1 MANKIRTGLNRFV
14 SIGRQKKMDTN
25 DLIIEMLEGLKDHR
39 SHNVKRRVYYD
50 CKQKVKDLRLGSIPA
65 GMRNMNSTVG
75 WARLVVDVIAE
86 RLKLIGYVDDDRS
99 GIDKVLRSNG
109 NSTEISTAVSESLL
123 YGVGF
128 LSVSK
133 GAEGEGSEV
142 ILTSENA
149 MTTTVITDRRT
160 RRVTAAI
167 TVDRWDV
174 KNGMRGWLHTEEY
187 SVPFTA
193 NLVSKKVEKD
203 EKREVIEHGY
213 GFVPVFPIV
222 NRRSSA
228 GAMGRSEISEAI
240 MGYIDTATRTLVE
253 MEVARSLYANP
264 RLFLLGVEREMF
276 KNEDGT
282 YSNPLAE
289 SQHSGVAIPASKT
302 GTPSVNSVS
311 PGNPSAFTEILRS
324 IATQVSAESAI
335 PVYRMSL
342 ADSNPTSAEAIMA
355 SELPLTARCESKIS
369 SLRVQFRSIGR
380 AILTLL
386 GVEDEEELMAF
397 SEPIFAEPT
406 AGVNTLSVRDLVDMG
421 AMQADSLLAMQ
432 RLGFSREE
440 TALIRSENDRAA
452 GRALIAALSAEA
464 EAADAQDAGGE

>member
-1 MANKIRTGLNRFV
+1 
-14 SIGRQKKMDTN
+14 MDVTSN
-25 DLIIEMLEGLKDHR
+25 TILGMLEEMKSHR
-39 SHNVKRRVYYD
+39 MNNAKRRVYYD

-86 RLKLIGYVDDDRS
+86 RLKLVGYVDDDRS
-99 GIDKVLRSNG
+99 GIDRVLRSNG

-123 YGVGF
+123 YGIGF

-133 GAEGEGSEV
+133 GSEEEGSEV
-142 ILTSENA
+142 ILTAESA

-167 TVDRWDV
+167 TVDKWDL
-174 KNGMRGWLHTEEY
+174 KEGMRGWLHTDQY
-187 SVPFTA
+187 SVPFA
-193 NLVSKKVEKD
+193 ADLNGKKVSAD
-203 EKREVIEHGY
+203 ESREPVEHGY
-213 GFVPVFPIV
+213 GFVPIFPIV
-222 NRRSSA
+222 NRRASA

-240 MGYIDTATRTLVE
+240 MGYIDTATRTMVE

-276 KNEDGT
+276 KNEDGS

-289 SQHSGVAIPASKT
+289 SQHAGVAVPPSKT
-302 GTPSVNSVS
+302 GTPSVSSVS
-311 PGNPSAFTEILRS
+311 PGSPSAFTEILRS
-324 IATQVSAESAI
+324 VATQVSAESAI

-369 SLRVQFRSIGR
+369 SLRVQFRAIGR
-380 AILTLL
+380 AILSLL
-386 GVEDEEELMAF
+386 GVEDEDELQAF

-406 AGVNTLSVRDLVDMG
+406 AGINTLSVRDLVEIG
-421 AMQADSLLAMQ
+421 AMQPDSLLAMQ

-440 TALIRSENDRAA
+440 ANLIRQENDRAQ
-452 GRALIAALSAEA
+452 GRALIAALTAEA
-464 EAADAQDAGGE
+464 EAGGTANVSGE